1 MNLSKKDGFYMMYIQ
16 NVAGNG
22 QIKTNIK
29 KMGGFSNEKNN
40 VNSGGYEYSS
50 SSW

>member
-1 MNLSKKDGFYMMYIQ
+1 MMYIQ

-29 KMGGFSNEKNN
+29 KMGGFSNEKKQC
-40 VNSGGYEYSS
+40 
-50 SSW
+50 